1 MVQLHGWLCTVS
13 ADKRRVDPAGAG
25 QTFCSDEFFVQTLIV
40 QSPYQDKIY
49 QGPGDTSAR
58 AIDWDRGNPWVWKYA
73 DLEQL
78 KASPCMFARKF
89 DIEKEP
95 ELVHE
100 IERLYAPHI

>member
-95 ELVHE
+95 ELVHK
-100 IERLYAPHI
+100 